1 MKHIENV
8 LADEKKKSDK
18 ATLHGKRGKLLEAT
32 TLFCAAFFL
41 DILEPAKMFSLMPQK
56 KKHQHSYNN

>member
-8 LADEKKKSDK
+8 LAGEKKKSDK

-32 TLFCAAFFL
+32 TLFCAALFL
-41 DILEPAKMFSLMPQK
+41 DILEPAKMFSLMSQ
-56 KKHQHSYNN
+56 